1 MVPVRRESHSS
12 VRCEVSN
19 WPIADMAGRA
29 ADVRLQGQSGRGQGA
44 ARLPLMTPEQTLEPK
59 GQQFFPVLNVI
70 QLARI
75 LAAMW

>member
-1 MVPVRRESHSS
+1 MLQAVRKFL
-12 VRCEVSN
+12 
-19 WPIADMAGRA
+19 PGRRPH
-29 ADVRLQGQSGRGQGA
+29 V
-44 ARLPLMTPEQTLEPK
+44 TPEQTLEPK